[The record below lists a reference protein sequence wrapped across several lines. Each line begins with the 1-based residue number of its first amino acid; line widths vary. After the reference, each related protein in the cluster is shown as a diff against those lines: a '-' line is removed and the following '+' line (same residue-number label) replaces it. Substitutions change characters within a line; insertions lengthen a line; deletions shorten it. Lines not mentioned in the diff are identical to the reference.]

1 VFIPTTTWIQGAG
14 GWEGGGRHGGGGD
27 REQGGGEARGGAL
40 RWGHCRRT
48 GWRISASGGR
58 WRSVSKLGFR
68 VWGDSSVAVVEE
80 VGGQ

>member
-1 VFIPTTTWIQGAG
+1 MTWIQGAG
-14 GWEGGGRHGGGGD
+14 GWEGGGRRGSGGD
-27 REQGGGEARGGAL
+27 REQGGGRARGGASGGAL
-40 RWGHCRRT
+40 WWGHHRRT
-48 GWRISASGGR
+48 GRRISASGGR